1 MNEMFKQLIILA
13 IKMVSYSFLIAIS
26 GTMGFMLLH
35 GLITYDGNPQH
46 LFLKDLIT
54 EILATGASLFCF
66 YFGLTES
73 LKIGPAVRALNG
85 RKPRDKGS
93 ENDSER

>member
-1 MNEMFKQLIILA
+1 
-13 IKMVSYSFLIAIS
+13 MVSYSFLIAMS
-26 GTMGFMLLH
+26 GTMFFMFAH
-35 GLITYDGNPQH
+35 GLVTYDGNPQH

-54 EILATGASLFCF
+54 EILATGASGFCF

-73 LKIGPAVRALNG
+73 LKIAPAVRALSG
-85 RKPRDKGS
+85 RKPRGNGS